1 MAQYI
6 VLITSIVG
14 RKGDTVELPDNSQ
27 TTERLKRGIVAD
39 IPKPIETFEPVEKK
53 VTKPTFRKAKK

>member
-6 VLITSIVG
+6 VLITSIAG

-39 IPKPIETFEPVEKK
+39 IPKPTETFEPVEKK
-53 VTKPTFRKAKK
+53 VTKPVFRKAKK

>member
-27 TTERLKRGIVAD
+27 TDERLKRGIVAC
-39 IPKPIETFEPVEKK
+39 IQKPTESFEPVEKK
-53 VTKPTFRKAKK
+53 VTKPVFRKTKK

>member
-27 TTERLKRGIVAD
+27 TTERLKRGIVAG
-39 IPKPIETFEPVEKK
+39 IPKPIETFEPAEKK
-53 VTKPTFRKAKK
+53 VTKPTSWKAKK

>member
-14 RKGDTVELPDNSQ
+14 RKGETVDLPDNSQ
-27 TTERLKRGIVAD
+27 TTERLTRGIVAA
-39 IPKPIETFEPVEKK
+39 IPKPTESFEPVEKK
-53 VTKPTFRKAKK
+53 VIKPTFRKAKK